1 MASGI
6 SSAPSQMPTATGV
19 WWAHC
24 EIWFSSSVDP
34 WAYTY
39 VHFPISVG
47 LKYYQLRHLTIEDRK
62 GMKRQFNT
70 IVIIYVTFLSVLIF
84 IKTFISSIMTG
95 DLKTV
100 FTIPMSTEPWEFS
113 VKASAI
119 PPCFGAALFSKNNRH
134 GAESLGSTCKHKT
147 RSRLEADQEMLL
159 FLLNIVVFFL
169 CFDSPTT
176 AIQVCSFGGAHILT
190 HTHMARFCRD
200 RNPSSPHSHPKM
212 AQKDSRRILENFG
225 LPRICSISPKP
236 KSNSANVTQDQW
248 IWMDPSISRDCDP

>member
-159 FLLNIVVFFL
+159 FLLNIVVFFCAL
-169 CFDSPTT
+169 IHQQQPSKFVVLGVLTFWPIPIWLDSVATETPARLT
-176 AIQVCSFGGAHILT
+176 AI
-190 HTHMARFCRD
+190 
-200 RNPSSPHSHPKM
+200 PKWHR
-212 AQKDSRRILENFG
+212 KIREEFWRILDCPEFVVYLPNPNRTPQMWRKTSGFG
-225 LPRICSISPKP
+225 WILP
-236 KSNSANVTQDQW
+236 
-248 IWMDPSISRDCDP
+248 